1 MVRKERLE
9 LSRVTPLEPKSS
21 ASTNSAT
28 FAIRLDY
35 QSVFSSCK
43 ESAEGFFSVRL
54 YLFTLGVNDGTRTH
68 DNRDHNPGLYQLSY
82 AHHKNLITAQEL
94 VRPAGF
100 EPATLGLEGRCSIQ
114 MSYGR
119 IVGRGGGIRTP
130 DILLPK
136 QARYQTALHP
146 VIIRPKDRAQILL
159 KDISVVNTYFGKF
172 KIYFIYSQFKSDLV
186 FF

>member
-1 MVRKERLE
+1 MKWCERRDSNSHRLPYWNLNPARLPVPP
-9 LSRVTPLEPKSS
+9 LSQKQGGIIKQPTYLVKT
-21 ASTNSAT
+21 
-28 FAIRLDY
+28 
-35 QSVFSSCK
+35 QK
-43 ESAEGFFSVRL
+43 ESLL
-54 YLFTLGVNDGTRTH
+54 YNVLILSGVNDGTRTH

-82 AHHKNLITAQEL
+82 AHHNFIIAIVIGNSAQRL

-119 IVGRGGGIRTP
+119 INTGRGGGIRTP

-146 VIIRPKDRAQILL
+146 V
-159 KDISVVNTYFGKF
+159 
-172 KIYFIYSQFKSDLV
+172 
-186 FF
+186 